1 MFYFILHIDLNLD
14 RPFSP
19 WNLKINLEYLFSN
32 LMSIKLVLTCF
43 WRLEIMQNP
52 FKRYFTQSEF
62 FLNP

>member
-1 MFYFILHIDLNLD
+1 ME
-14 RPFSP
+14 PE
-19 WNLKINLEYLFSN
+19 INLEYLFSN
-32 LMSIKLVLTCF
+32 LMSIKLVLTYF